1 MTTRSGPR
9 QPVAPATRV
18 FSEGEKSELAG
29 QVFRELVL
37 DRVDFSG
44 ADLRNAMFHT
54 VSLRGCDFRGADLRR
69 AAFVDCDLREARMH
83 GTSLAE
89 ARFHGSWVGGA
100 TGLTVEQV
108 QLVSSRGGVFLM
120 RGDCP
125 TAHLVGGSENG
136 R

>member
-1 MTTRSGPR
+1 MTTGTGPR
-9 QPVAPATRV
+9 QPLAPSVQV
-18 FSEGEKSELAG
+18 FSQGEKSELTG
-29 QVFRELVL
+29 QVFREIVL

-44 ADLRNAMFHT
+44 ADLRSALFHT

-69 AAFVDCDLREARMH
+69 AAFVDCDLRGADLE
-83 GTSLAE
+83 GTSLEE

-100 TGLTVEQV
+100 TGLTVEQQ

-120 RGDCP
+120 WGDCP
-125 TAHLVGGSENG
+125 TARLVGDPENS